1 MEVEN
6 SGCAMIATM
15 RLGVALALLMST
27 SASVAGAR
35 HEPEVLALTSPAP
48 RPPSIVLVLMD
59 DFSTDL
65 LQTMAHARWMQRH
78 GASYRHAFVVD
89 SLCCVSRASIF
100 TGQYPHQHRVLTN
113 TANLPNP
120 VGPLGG
126 WEAFLANGNLH
137 RSVNVRLERAGYTT
151 GFIGKYLNG
160 YLPTYDG
167 LPATPP
173 RGWSEFTAVLRS
185 AYDGW
190 DFEYTVTEDGRVGL
204 RRHPAPPAWAPS
216 TVKDRAYA
224 DRLTGRRALDYIAR
238 HRGARRPYFLEVATY
253 APHDRVGVKGYY
265 PGDPMFP
272 PAFRDRPRPGRPAGY
287 CGPVACTDLTL
298 ADLRGFRDDP
308 ADNAPVWRDGRP
320 APAWRMTGPH
330 IRARDAVEALRNRA
344 RMVQTVDRMLGR
356 ILRAVDANT
365 YVVLTSDNG
374 FHLGPGSLGRG
385 KATPYTSDARVPLLV
400 VGPRVPVGA
409 RDDVVTNIDLA
420 PTFEDLAGIA
430 SPAFRSGASLVPSL
444 RDPAY
449 APHGYAFFEHTW
461 SPSLGGGDP
470 DRWYA
475 GAAVDAVPSY
485 VAVRSRTGL
494 LVRFDLDRT
503 WAGRRYAW
511 EFYDYRD
518 SRVERTNSF
527 ADPAKR
533 ADVRRHLRRLT
544 RFLGCRTV
552 RRDAPVPD
560 RCRELT
566 LG

>member
-137 RSVNVRLERAGYTT
+137 RSVNVRLERAGSTP

-224 DRLTGRRALDYIAR
+224 DRI
-238 HRGARRPYFLEVATY
+238 
-253 APHDRVGVKGYY
+253 
-265 PGDPMFP
+265 
-272 PAFRDRPRPGRPAGY
+272 
-287 CGPVACTDLTL
+287 
-298 ADLRGFRDDP
+298 
-308 ADNAPVWRDGRP
+308 
-320 APAWRMTGPH
+320 
-330 IRARDAVEALRNRA
+330 
-344 RMVQTVDRMLGR
+344 
-356 ILRAVDANT
+356 
-365 YVVLTSDNG
+365 S
-374 FHLGPGSLGRG
+374 
-385 KATPYTSDARVPLLV
+385 
-400 VGPRVPVGA
+400 
-409 RDDVVTNIDLA
+409 
-420 PTFEDLAGIA
+420 
-430 SPAFRSGASLVPSL
+430 
-444 RDPAY
+444 
-449 APHGYAFFEHTW
+449 
-461 SPSLGGGDP
+461 
-470 DRWYA
+470 
-475 GAAVDAVPSY
+475 
-485 VAVRSRTGL
+485 
-494 LVRFDLDRT
+494 
-503 WAGRRYAW
+503 
-511 EFYDYRD
+511 
-518 SRVERTNSF
+518 
-527 ADPAKR
+527 
-533 ADVRRHLRRLT
+533 
-544 RFLGCRTV
+544 
-552 RRDAPVPD
+552 
-560 RCRELT
+560 
-566 LG
+566 

>member
-1 MEVEN
+1 
-6 SGCAMIATM
+6 
-15 RLGVALALLMST
+15 
-27 SASVAGAR
+27 
-35 HEPEVLALTSPAP
+35 
-48 RPPSIVLVLMD
+48 
-59 DFSTDL
+59 
-65 LQTMAHARWMQRH
+65 
-78 GASYRHAFVVD
+78 
-89 SLCCVSRASIF
+89 
-100 TGQYPHQHRVLTN
+100 
-113 TANLPNP
+113 
-120 VGPLGG
+120 
-126 WEAFLANGNLH
+126 
-137 RSVNVRLERAGYTT
+137 
-151 GFIGKYLNG
+151 
-160 YLPTYDG
+160 
-167 LPATPP
+167 
-173 RGWSEFTAVLRS
+173 
-185 AYDGW
+185 
-190 DFEYTVTEDGRVGL
+190 
-204 RRHPAPPAWAPS
+204 
-216 TVKDRAYA
+216 
-224 DRLTGRRALDYIAR
+224 
-238 HRGARRPYFLEVATY
+238 
-253 APHDRVGVKGYY
+253 
-265 PGDPMFP
+265 
-272 PAFRDRPRPGRPAGY
+272 
-287 CGPVACTDLTL
+287 
-298 ADLRGFRDDP
+298 
-308 ADNAPVWRDGRP
+308 
-320 APAWRMTGPH
+320 MTGPH